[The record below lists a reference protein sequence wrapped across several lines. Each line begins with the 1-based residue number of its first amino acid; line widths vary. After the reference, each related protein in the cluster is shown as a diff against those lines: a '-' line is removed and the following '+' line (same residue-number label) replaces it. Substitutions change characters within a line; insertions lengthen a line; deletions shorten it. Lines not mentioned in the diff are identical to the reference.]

1 MKDNRPW
8 IAICHPSDTYFLKRE
23 ITNSLNLF
31 IWTLE
36 VDWDKTTNFFNPKW
50 YFINFIDPYTAQC
63 ARGQQCLCCFL
74 NKQFTGKTLYNIVS
88 FTCNSFPVKSTH
100 SISYHA
106 DVYQY
111 FTDALFRT
119 LTLTDIID
127 LHEIKSTICCCQYLV
142 TNHQHRVNS
151 IPHNF

>member
-1 MKDNRPW
+1 MNCNMPSKWHLFPEKRDNKFSKF
-8 IAICHPSDTYFLKRE
+8 IH
-23 ITNSLNLF
+23 LNTWSRLRQNH
-31 IWTLE
+31 
-36 VDWDKTTNFFNPKW
+36 KFFNPKW